1 MTIELRA
8 RHRNL
13 MLGGALLALAACGGN
28 GPKDWDLRGMSGGGF
43 DTAAAAQ
50 RATLDRP
57 APDSRGIISY
67 PGYQVV
73 VAKRGDTVAGIAS
86 RLNLS
91 ASELGRFNGIEPTAS
106 LTEGEVVALPTRVA
120 EPSAATGGS
129 ITGPITGSDGLT
141 PPPATG
147 GQIDI
152 STLATGA
159 IDRAQSTQPATSAAN
174 GQIAASTPTQT
185 ASAPH
190 VLPAGKQPLRH
201 KVARGET
208 AYTIAR
214 LYNIPVRALADW
226 NGLGSNLAVHE
237 GQYLLIPLVDDTKP
251 VTQAA
256 VTPPGQPSP
265 LPEPPS
271 ASKPLPTTTPL
282 AASAPTPVP
291 ASPNLGK
298 DRTVASSKF
307 SMPIDG
313 NIIRG
318 YDKKAKHEGVDIAGS
333 VGSTVSAAADGT
345 VAVITTTPDGVTFV
359 AIKHANGLMTSY
371 APVQG
376 VTVKKGEHVK
386 RGQAIATLGTGNPQA
401 LVFQV
406 YDSHLATIDPST
418 VLQ

>member
-1 MTIELRA
+1 MTIELIA
-8 RHRNL
+8 KHRNL
-13 MLGGALLALAACGGN
+13 MLGGAMLALAACGGN
-28 GPKDWDLRGMSGGGF
+28 SPKDWDLRGMSGGGF
-43 DTAAAAQ
+43 DTAPAAQ

-57 APDSRGIISY
+57 APDSRGVISY

-91 ASELGRFNGIEPTAS
+91 ASDLGRYNGIEPTAS
-106 LTEGEVVALPTRVA
+106 LTEGEVVALPKRVA
-120 EPSAATGGS
+120 EPSAATGAVIS
-129 ITGPITGSDGLT
+129 GPLTSSDGLT

-152 STLATGA
+152 STLANGA
-159 IDRAQSTQPATSAAN
+159 IDRAQATQPATS
-174 GQIAASTPTQT
+174 STTTPTQT
-185 ASAPH
+185 ASAPN
-190 VLPAGKQPLRH
+190 VLPAGKQPVRH

-237 GQYLLIPLVDDTKP
+237 GQYLLIPPVDDTKP
-251 VTQAA
+251 VPQAV

-271 ASKPLPTTTPL
+271 ASKPLPTTSPL

-298 DRTVASSKF
+298 DRTVVSSKF
-307 SMPIDG
+307 IMPIDG
-313 NIIRG
+313 KIIRG

-333 VGSTVSAAADGT
+333 AGSTVSAAADGT

-359 AIKHANGLMTSY
+359 AIKHPNGLMTSY

-376 VTVKKGEHVK
+376 VTVKKGDHVK
-386 RGQAIATLGTGNPQA
+386 RGQSIAKLGTGNPQA

>member
-1 MTIELRA
+1 
-8 RHRNL
+8 
-13 MLGGALLALAACGGN
+13 MLGGAMLALAACGAN

-43 DTAAAAQ
+43 DTAPAAQ

-57 APDSRGIISY
+57 TPDSRGIISY

-91 ASELGRFNGIEPTAS
+91 AAELGRFNGIAPTAS

-120 EPSAATGGS
+120 EPSAATGAPLSGMA
-129 ITGPITGSDGLT
+129 TGGDTM
-141 PPPATG
+141 PPPAGG

-159 IDRAQSTQPATSAAN
+159 IDRAQATQPATTATTA
-174 GQIAASTPTQT
+174 QIASNSSASVTT
-185 ASAPH
+185 APN
-190 VLPAGKQPLRH
+190 VLPKGKQPLRH

-226 NGLGSNLAVHE
+226 NGLGANLSVHE
-237 GQYLLIPLVDDTKP
+237 GQYLLIPLVDESKP

-265 LPEPPS
+265 LSEPPS
-271 ASKPLPTTTPL
+271 ASKPLPTTTPP
-282 AASAPTPVP
+282 AASAVTPVP

-307 SMPIDG
+307 IMPMDG
-313 NIIRG
+313 KIIRG

-359 AIKHANGLMTSY
+359 AIKHPNGLMTSY

-376 VTVKKGEHVK
+376 VKVKKGEHVK